1 MRQPVETTTDIFA
14 FFRNLN
20 FIRNKKG
27 FELKVLAVLLDA
39 FGLSLSEGKTPCF
52 FSLLSEPFSK
62 SSVED
67 WAKMV
72 VGNSALSRSHVSI
85 QQLQ

>member
-27 FELKVLAVLLDA
+27 FELKVLAVVLDA
-39 FGLSLSEGKTPCF
+39 FGLSLSEGKPRA
-52 FSLLSEPFSK
+52 SLVYFQNLFQ
-62 SSVED
+62 
-67 WAKMV
+67 
-72 VGNSALSRSHVSI
+72 SRM
-85 QQLQ
+85 